1 MSDFETNPL
10 GTLAELNRLEAADR
24 ERDTWQRMSEQY
36 KREAYAL
43 AAHVERLNEY
53 AKACANELVALID
66 KHNVQSDSDG
76 SWLYDHQTPYELM
89 QVVLSTPETS
99 LSRLK
104 AQWQAEALDEAVARY
119 SHEWREEFAEAT
131 IKIIS
136 GGRGYI
142 YPEALLE
149 FAAKL
154 RRQAE
159 EAALAGRKG

>member
-1 MSDFETNPL
+1 MSVQREV
-10 GTLAELNRLEAADR
+10 TLDEFLESNLPDCHLARRQLQELRE
-24 ERDTWQRMSEQY
+24 ERD
-36 KREAYAL
+36 AL

-99 LSRLK
+99 LARLK
-104 AQWQAEALDEAVARY
+104 ARWQAEALEELLQNTSQFREANPVRGLAGGMADE
-119 SHEWREEFAEAT
+119 
-131 IKIIS
+131 
-136 GGRGYI
+136 
-142 YPEALLE
+142 
-149 FAAKL
+149 L

-159 EAALAGRKG
+159 GGE

>member
-1 MSDFETNPL
+1 MVTRVTFPPVQGEWVRAT
-10 GTLAELNRLEAADR
+10 EYE
-24 ERDTWQRMSEQY
+24 
-36 KREAYAL
+36 AL

-104 AQWQAEALDEAVARY
+104 VQWQAEALEDFADDMTIEQNRWSAHARA
-119 SHEWREEFAEAT
+119 H
-131 IKIIS
+131 
-136 GGRGYI
+136 
-142 YPEALLE
+142 
-149 FAAKL
+149 KL

-159 EAALAGRKG
+159 EDA

>member
-1 MSDFETNPL
+1 MVTRVTFPPVQGEWVRAT
-10 GTLAELNRLEAADR
+10 EYE
-24 ERDTWQRMSEQY
+24 
-36 KREAYAL
+36 AL